1 MRPTSF
7 NDRLAVRMTHIIGT
21 MPMFYSL
28 ITWYVLWIGI
38 NVALGSHA
46 FDKPWSFSILLFLSN
61 FLQLIWLPAI
71 SVGQNVLSRAGE
83 AQAQRQ
89 YAMIQRIDQITQAMT
104 DSMTAQ
110 RAMLTTLIDLADTST
125 ALLKAVEAKTQEID
139 AEVDALTAKEG
150 MPT

>member
-1 MRPTSF
+1 MARVRRF
-7 NDRLAVRMTHIIGT
+7 NEWIALHMT
-21 MPMFYSL
+21 
-28 ITWYVLWIGI
+28 
-38 NVALGSHA
+38 
-46 FDKPWSFSILLFLSN
+46 LLFGSMWITYLFVFYGFLPLFLPNQEVNLLYWSN
-61 FLQLIWLPAI
+61 TVQLWSLPLLM
-71 SVGQNVLSRAGE
+71 VGTNLLNRKSE
-83 AQAQRQ
+83 AQAQQQ